1 MAQELWKLERR
12 EARGR
17 TNLSVTIK
25 SGREENRRYRTASG
39 SDRPLIKVSVDNKR
53 PVATAR
59 GSVTTCLPTFNW
71 RTGLISPQRAQRFAQ
86 RTPRKAISAFL
97 CANLCVLCGSKS
109 RSPRA
114 VVPQFCALC
123 YK

>member
-1 MAQELWKLERR
+1 LERR
-12 EARGR
+12 EARAR
-17 TNLSVTIK
+17 TNLSVPIN

-71 RTGLISPQRAQRFAQ
+71 RTGLISPQRSQRFFAEDAEESNLSVALREPLRSSAVQ
-86 RTPRKAISAFL
+86 NPVRRVQSCLSFARCAITRL
-97 CANLCVLCGSKS
+97 
-109 RSPRA
+109 
-114 VVPQFCALC
+114 
-123 YK
+123 